1 MHSIYRMNR
10 KLILYIACSLDGYIA
25 AKNDNIDFLNSV
37 AIEGEDY
44 GYGEFIDTVDT
55 VIVGR
60 KTYDKVLS
68 MGYDFPHADKE
79 SYIITRTAKDS
90 IGNIHFYNGSIK
102 ELVENLKSKPGKNI
116 FCDGGAEIVNLLLKD
131 KLFDELYIS
140 IIPCLLGSGTKLFN
154 ENNLESSLKLVN
166 SSSFKSGLVQIHYTF
181 EK

>member
-1 MHSIYRMNR
+1 MNR

-25 AKNDNIDFLNSV
+25 AKNDNIDFLNTV
-37 AIEGEDY
+37 AVEGEDY
-44 GYGEFIDTVDT
+44 GYGEFINSVDT

-68 MGYDFPHADKE
+68 IGYDFPHADKE
-79 SYIITRTAKDS
+79 SYIITRTKKDS

-102 ELVENLKSKPGKNI
+102 ELVENLKTKPGMNI
-116 FCDGGAEIVNLLLKD
+116 FCDGGAEIVNLLLKEQ
-131 KLFDELYIS
+131 LFDELYIS

-154 ENNLESSLKLVN
+154 EINIESSLKLVD
-166 SSSFKSGLVQIHYTF
+166 SRAYKSGLVQLHYIF